1 MGLYLFNKFELK
13 SQNENSDRQV
23 PSQVT
28 YCKEK
33 KKLYC
38 KNKPW
43 SAACILLS
51 SDS

>member
-1 MGLYLFNKFELK
+1 MELYLLNKFELK
-13 SQNENSDRQV
+13 SQNENVDRQV

-28 YCKEK
+28 YCKGK
-33 KKLYC
+33 IMYY

-43 SAACILLS
+43 LAACTLLS